1 MKNLPSLLKPQFRG
15 SRPIPLYSKL
25 SFHNKIL
32 LIVLALLMVFGLL
45 GAVALHWIL
54 NIHLSKEY
62 ENHFKAITAS
72 LSHRLGPMVLSGDN
86 DAVTRLL
93 SEENQLHESIAYL
106 IVTDNNGNL
115 LSQAFDEAFSKKRQT
130 DGFDSYGGNEV
141 KHQKSITS
149 DNTVME
155 VASPIVYEEQS
166 IGILKSGISTSSMDA
181 FTSKIMTLYL
191 GILVVIIFISLLIAK
206 PFLRYTTSSIA
217 TLTRIADEISLGN
230 LDMDIFFGQHV
241 NCWEI
246 KECGRKDCAAYTQK
260 ATQCWFVDG
269 TPCEGYEPK
278 FPEKLQGC
286 RKCEVYKTHK
296 GDEIVQLADSF
307 QHMIYMLKAS
317 QAELEDSHKFQSN
330 LLQNSL
336 VGIIATN
343 EVGIVKIFNRVA
355 ESLTGYDNS
364 ETVDKLTLN
373 DFFSED
379 ISIKIDRPLMFDY
392 GITLRGF
399 KPMEAEIFKKTKEPI
414 PVKLSGINL
423 YEENKHLGTVFSFQ
437 DMREVKRL
445 RQELV
450 QSERL
455 AATGQAVASISH
467 SIKNILDG
475 LVGGAHVYRRGK
487 RAQDEKRTQK
497 GWRMIEKNIDLI
509 SELVSNL
516 LNYAKERKPIFHKC
530 DPRDIVKDVI
540 GTMES
545 KISDSKTNVV
555 SEFKGSFENVYL
567 DSYALHQCLMNLL
580 SNAIDAI
587 PPERPGHITVRV
599 ESKNEHGV
607 IFEVS
612 DNGVG
617 LSEEIRDKAFH
628 GMFSTKGSKGT
639 GLGLL
644 VINKIVSEHEGTV
657 DVSSETDKGATFK
670 IWLPQHEPNTAA
682 FCPE

>member
-15 SRPIPLYSKL
+15 SLPIPFYSKL
-25 SFHNKIL
+25 PFHNKIL
-32 LIVLALLMVFGLL
+32 LFVLALLMIFGLL
-45 GAVALHWIL
+45 GTVALHWIL
-54 NIHLSKEY
+54 NTHLSKEY
-62 ENHFKAITAS
+62 KSHFKAVTAS
-72 LSHRLGPMVLSGDN
+72 LSHRLGPMVLSGNN
-86 DAVTRLL
+86 DAMTRLL

-106 IVTDNNGNL
+106 IVTDNNGNPL
-115 LSQAFDEAFSKKRQT
+115 GQAFDEVFSRKHQT
-130 DGFDSYGGNEV
+130 VGLDSYDSSTV
-141 KHQKSITS
+141 KHQTSIPS
-149 DNTVME
+149 DNAIME
-155 VASPIVYEEQS
+155 IASPIVYGEQS

-181 FTSKIMTLYL
+181 FTGKIMTLYL

-206 PFLRYTTSSIA
+206 PFLRYTTSPIA

-246 KECGRKDCAAYTQK
+246 KKCGRKDCAAYTQK

-278 FPEKLQGC
+278 FPQKLQGC

-317 QAELEDSHKFQSN
+317 QAELEDSHTFQSN

-336 VGIIATN
+336 VGIVATN
-343 EVGIVKIFNRVA
+343 EIGVVKIFNRVA

-364 ETVDKLTLN
+364 EVVDKLTLN

-399 KPMEAEIFKKTKEPI
+399 KPMEAEVLNKNNEPI

-423 YEENKHLGTVFSFQ
+423 YEENRHLGTVFSFQ

-487 RAQDEKRTQK
+487 RTKDEKSTQK

-545 KISDSKTNVV
+545 KISDGKIKVV
-555 SEFKGSFENVYL
+555 SGFKGSFENVYL

-644 VINKIVSEHEGTV
+644 VINKIVSEHEGTI
-657 DVSSETDKGATFK
+657 DVSSETDKGATFR
-670 IWLPQHEPNTAA
+670 IWLPQHESNTAA